1 MLTLYAMEHGTVYV
15 KCCNIWNNYTE
26 MLLIFSVNC
35 ITQVEQQL
43 GQKHRYPWRAKVREK
58 RIRTSQNCNPANY
71 HRKEIPGSASRVDF

>member
-1 MLTLYAMEHGTVYV
+1 VYV

-43 GQKHRYPWRAKVREK
+43 GQKHRYPWRAKVERKGLEPLK
-58 RIRTSQNCNPANY
+58 IAILQTIIGRKFQAQQAGWIFEIIVPRT
-71 HRKEIPGSASRVDF
+71 R